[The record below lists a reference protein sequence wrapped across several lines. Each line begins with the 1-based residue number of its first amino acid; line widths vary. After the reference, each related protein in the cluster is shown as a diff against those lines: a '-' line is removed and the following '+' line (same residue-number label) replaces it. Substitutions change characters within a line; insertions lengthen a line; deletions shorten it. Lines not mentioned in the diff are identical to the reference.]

1 MVLHEEVPVRRCGM
15 ALKIRDTDLLN
26 SYKKAPAEKRLS
38 IMLEYY
44 PVFPGM
50 LRKIEKKT
58 EYKIKSEQER
68 MRSRSRGE
76 LGVRVQTSTISD
88 TTANEAVANVTLE
101 EAFKTGEVSKGLLK
115 GIENAPEFEETI
127 RMVSIMKMDF
137 ELLED
142 ILSGFGRED
151 SIIIKKHLSEGKSY
165 RVIAEEE
172 ECSTD
177 SVRRKFT
184 RIREE
189 ISEEIIDC
197 LRINCSGGEEC

>member
-1 MVLHEEVPVRRCGM
+1 M
-15 ALKIRDTDLLN
+15 ALKVRDTDLLN

-197 LRINCSGGEEC
+197 LRINCGGGEEC

>member
-184 RIREE
+184 RIKEE

-197 LRINCSGGEEC
+197 LRINCGGGGEC

>member
-1 MVLHEEVPVRRCGM
+1 MVLHEEVPVRRCDM

>member
-1 MVLHEEVPVRRCGM
+1 
-15 ALKIRDTDLLN
+15 
-26 SYKKAPAEKRLS
+26 
-38 IMLEYY
+38 MLEYY

-127 RMVSIMKMDF
+127 RMVNIMKMDF

>member
-1 MVLHEEVPVRRCGM
+1 M

-68 MRSRSRGE
+68 MRSRRRGE
-76 LGVRVQTSTISD
+76 LGVRVQTSNVSD

-184 RIREE
+184 RIKEE

>member
-1 MVLHEEVPVRRCGM
+1 MDHRNDSCLFYKG
-15 ALKIRDTDLLN
+15 AL
-26 SYKKAPAEKRLS
+26 RLCQHFGIHIHS
-38 IMLEYY
+38 W
-44 PVFPGM
+44 
-50 LRKIEKKT
+50 
-58 EYKIKSEQER
+58 
-68 MRSRSRGE
+68 
-76 LGVRVQTSTISD
+76 ISD

-184 RIREE
+184 RIKEE

>member
-1 MVLHEEVPVRRCGM
+1 M

-68 MRSRSRGE
+68 MRSRRRGE
-76 LGVRVQTSTISD
+76 LGVRVQTSNVSD

>member
-1 MVLHEEVPVRRCGM
+1 M

-88 TTANEAVANVTLE
+88 ATANEAVANVTLE

-142 ILSGFGRED
+142 ILSGFGRQD

-197 LRINCSGGEEC
+197 LRINCSGGGEC

>member
-1 MVLHEEVPVRRCGM
+1 M
-15 ALKIRDTDLLN
+15 ALKIRDTDLLD
-26 SYKKAPAEKRLS
+26 SYKKASAEKRLS

-58 EYKIKSEQER
+58 AYKIKSEQER

-76 LGVRVQTSTISD
+76 LGVRAQTSTISD
-88 TTANEAVANVTLE
+88 TTANEAVTNVTLE
-101 EAFKTGEVSKGLLK
+101 ESFRTGDVSEGLLK
-115 GIENAPEFEETI
+115 DIENAMDYEEII

-151 SIIIKKHLSEGKSY
+151 SIIIRKHLSEGKSY

-172 ECSTD
+172 ECSKD
-177 SVRRKFT
+177 SVKRKFT
-184 RIREE
+184 RIRNE
-189 ISEEIIDC
+189 IYGEIIEC
-197 LRINCSGGEEC
+197 LRINCIGGEVC

>member
-1 MVLHEEVPVRRCGM
+1 M

-76 LGVRVQTSTISD
+76 LGVRVQTSTVSD
-88 TTANEAVANVTLE
+88 TTANEAVANVALE

>member
-1 MVLHEEVPVRRCGM
+1 M

-76 LGVRVQTSTISD
+76 LGVRVQTSTVSD

-197 LRINCSGGEEC
+197 LRINYSGGEEC

>member
-58 EYKIKSEQER
+58 EYKITSEQEG
-68 MRSRSRGE
+68 MSSRSRGE

>member
-1 MVLHEEVPVRRCGM
+1 M

-76 LGVRVQTSTISD
+76 LGVRVQTSNVSD

-101 EAFKTGEVSKGLLK
+101 EAFKTGEISKGLLK

-172 ECSTD
+172 DCSTD

>member
-1 MVLHEEVPVRRCGM
+1 M

-50 LRKIEKKT
+50 LHKIEKKT

-88 TTANEAVANVTLE
+88 TTANEAVVNVTLE

-184 RIREE
+184 RIKEE

-197 LRINCSGGEEC
+197 LRINCSGGGEC

>member
-1 MVLHEEVPVRRCGM
+1 M

-76 LGVRVQTSTISD
+76 LGVRVQTSNVSD

>member
-1 MVLHEEVPVRRCGM
+1 M

-76 LGVRVQTSTISD
+76 LGVRVQTSTVSD

-115 GIENAPEFEETI
+115 GIENAPEYEETI